1 MLDFIRRVGRLQ
13 AVLLVVLTVPAGV
26 STASA
31 QSCPSPVYVAA
42 GDTLS
47 KIARRCGVSAE
58 ALKAV
63 NPRLRADPNALYV
76 GMAIRMPDGYAAG
89 PAQAPPPAAGDP
101 PRRDRRPAE
110 AALDGYVVRPGD
122 TLASIARNHRI
133 SLPELILLNPGVNP
147 IFLRVGQVV
156 YVPAGIVV
164 EPAEPGFNLAAS
176 VTPDRG
182 PVGTI
187 VEVEAT
193 GFPPNT
199 RLILSAGTSA
209 RGLREIERVTTNRR
223 GRAVVNV
230 RIPEWAADERRIVFR
245 FQTPDGR
252 LRTDNDRFRIASAE
266 PDREQIRV
274 TGTLTREGAEC
285 QAMRGDDGRLYTLQ
299 GEFVGFRAG
308 DRVDV
313 RGRIA
318 DVSTCM
324 QGITIDVR
332 RIEDAG

>member
-1 MLDFIRRVGRLQ
+1 MVI
-13 AVLLVVLTVPAGV
+13 AVLAFGAGP
-26 STASA
+26 SPASA
-31 QSCPSPVYVAA
+31 QSCPSPVFVKA

-47 KIARRCGVSAE
+47 KIARRCGVSVDS
-58 ALKAV
+58 LKAV

-89 PAQAPPPAAGDP
+89 PPEAPPPVAEAAP
-101 PRRDRRPAE
+101 PRRDRDRSRPEIAV
-110 AALDGYVVRPGD
+110 DSYVVRPGD
-122 TLASIARNHRI
+122 TLASIARIHRV
-133 SLPELILLNPGVNP
+133 SLPELILLNPGINP

-156 YVPAGIVV
+156 YVPGGMVV
-164 EPAEPGFNLAAS
+164 EPADPSFDLAAS

-187 VEVEAT
+187 VEVEAR
-193 GFPPNT
+193 GFPPNV
-199 RLILSAGTSA
+199 RLRLLAGTSA
-209 RGLREIERVTTNRR
+209 RTLREIERVTTNRR

-230 RIPEWAADERRIVFR
+230 RIPDWAADERRIVFR
-245 FQTPDGR
+245 FETLDGR
-252 LRTDNDRFRIASAE
+252 LRTDNDRFRVAAGGD
-266 PDREQIRV
+266 PDREQVRV

-308 DRVDV
+308 DRVEV